1 MKLGVTAWN
10 LSDMS
15 AVSLTEQAKFAESL
29 GYNSFWLP
37 ENHFSKVA
45 IPDPLMMLASVAAG
59 TSKIKLATT
68 SYLLPLRH
76 PLLAAEQV
84 AVLDQLSQGRV
95 ILGIGRGYM
104 PSMLKAFDIKPNTK
118 RKIFEE
124 ALQTMRSAWRG
135 QPLLL
140 RDGETKVTLD
150 PLPVQS
156 PHPPI
161 WVAAF
166 GPKALA
172 QAGRLGLPYLPS
184 PLETISKLQDNFRI
198 YSESIESKGKLADQV
213 KPLMRIVHVTE
224 SPSEL
229 KAIREEL
236 NNFRIRRQGS
246 GLDSQNDESWAII
259 GSSSEVKEKIAEYV
273 EIFSTDYLVVSRLR
287 VPGLPDSSVRKS
299 LEQIVLAMAD

>member
-213 KPLMRIVHVTE
+213 KPLMRIVHITE

>member
-213 KPLMRIVHVTE
+213 KPLMRIVHITE

-299 LEQIVLAMAD
+299 LEQIVLAIAD

>member
-15 AVSLTEQAKFAESL
+15 AASLSEQAKLAESL
-29 GYNSFWLP
+29 GYDSFWLP
-37 ENHFSKVA
+37 ENHFSKLA
-45 IPDPLMMLASVAAG
+45 IPDPLMMLASVAAK

-84 AVLDQLSQGRV
+84 AVLDQLSRGRV

-104 PSMLKAFDIKPNTK
+104 PSMFKAFDVEPNAK

-124 ALQTMRSAWRG
+124 SLKTMRSAWSG
-135 QPLLL
+135 QPVLL

-150 PLPVQS
+150 PRPVQL

-184 PLETISKLQDNFRI
+184 PMETISKLQHNFRI
-198 YSESIESKGKLADQV
+198 YSKSTKSKNKLMNQV
-213 KPLMRIVHVTE
+213 KPLMRIVHISE
-224 SPSEL
+224 SASEL
-229 KAIREEL
+229 KAIRDEL
-236 NNFRIRRQGS
+236 NNFRIQRQS
-246 GLDSQNDESWAII
+246 IDLESQNDESWTII
-259 GSSSEVKEKIAEYV
+259 GSRSEVKEKITEYV
-273 EIFSTDYLVVSRLR
+273 VMFSMDYLVVSRLR
-287 VPGLPDSSVRKS
+287 IPGLPEQSVRES
-299 LEQIVLAMAD
+299 LEKIVLAMAD

>member
-150 PLPVQS
+150 PLPVQC

-213 KPLMRIVHVTE
+213 KPLMRIVHITE

-259 GSSSEVKEKIAEYV
+259 GSSSEVKEKISEYV